1 MAHQTLSRAATANL
15 VNAFKQQLL
24 SACYAPGINTG
35 EGKINKVKI
44 PIFEDFL
51 FYSGR
56 LTREIII
63 AINDSRAVGTSRLS
77 KAGEKQEGFKEE
89 VTVHGD

>member
-1 MAHQTLSRAATANL
+1 M
-15 VNAFKQQLL
+15 
-24 SACYAPGINTG
+24 PGINTG

-56 LTREIII
+56 PTREIII
-63 AINDSRAVGTSRLS
+63 AINDSRAVGTSKLRQGKNRKTS
-77 KAGEKQEGFKEE
+77 KRK
-89 VTVHGD
+89 